1 MNWESYQCQQTR
13 MKYRKDQSNSSLRN
27 WCFIELLNTQE
38 AKQPGGILQ
47 KYSEIFE
54 FMKNNNL
61 FKRES
66 QHLLLCGCDFLGD

>member
-1 MNWESYQCQQTR
+1 MSVNEDAN
-13 MKYRKDQSNSSLRN
+13 RKDQSNSSLVMAGAS
-27 WCFIELLNTQE
+27 LNYWIPKRLNNL
-38 AKQPGGILQ
+38 AGFYK

-66 QHLLLCGCDFLGD
+66 QHHLLCGCDFLGD